1 MKMSRFSHKFL
12 LTLVFATVVLAV
24 HSTEWP
30 KSSSSNELEASGSYT
45 EDDEDDS
52 FYSGSGS
59 GSGSGDGFMLENS
72 YFAAE
77 YTKTIPSTAP
87 SSSHY
92 SSQKPVTE
100 ISSQDVLKDLSTV
113 QVHPDVLVFNTTADT
128 TLTTTP
134 TSSTTVL
141 KNSDEHV
148 SEFTTNNF
156 LPKGAN
162 ANYDTTATVTQM
174 HSASQ
179 MHTTRSNIAPR
190 ILVHTAAVVK
200 GESFT
205 VPSVI
210 AANEITTTGPTEDN
224 ITEED
229 TTIIADLNSEDAMNE
244 YFDNGTADRIIDET
258 INRVEAILVNQ
269 PNEQL
274 SHENSTPQ
282 SFLERREL
290 LAGAVAGGF
299 VGLMIAVL
307 LIVAL
312 VYRMKKKDEGSYT
325 LDESKQP
332 NGGYQKPQKQEE
344 FYA

>member
-1 MKMSRFSHKFL
+1 MKMSRFSLKFL
-12 LTLVFATVVLAV
+12 LTLVFATVVPAV

-30 KSSSSNELEASGSYT
+30 KSSLSNELEASGSYT
-45 EDDEDDS
+45 EDDEDND
-52 FYSGSGS
+52 FYSGS
-59 GSGSGDGFMLENS
+59 GSGSGDGFMLETS
-72 YFAAE
+72 YYAEKAE
-77 YTKTIPSTAP
+77 YTKTVPSTTP

-100 ISSQDVLKDLSTV
+100 ISSQDVSKDLSTV
-113 QVHPDVLVFNTTADT
+113 QVHPDVLVFNTTTDT

-134 TSSTTVL
+134 MSSTTVL
-141 KNSDEHV
+141 KNIDEHV
-148 SEFTTNNF
+148 PEFTTNNF

-179 MHTTRSNIAPR
+179 MRTTRSNIAPR

-205 VPSVI
+205 VSSVI

-229 TTIIADLNSEDAMNE
+229 TTIIEDSNNDAMNE
-244 YFDNGTADRIIDET
+244 YFDNETAERISVQE
-258 INRVEAILVNQ
+258 VKPVKAILADQ
-269 PNEQL
+269 SKEEL
-274 SHENSTPQ
+274 SHKNSTPQ
-282 SFLERREL
+282 SLLERREL

-307 LIVAL
+307 LIVVL

>member
-1 MKMSRFSHKFL
+1 MKMSRFSLKFL

-30 KSSSSNELEASGSYT
+30 KSSLSNELEASGSYT
-45 EDDEDDS
+45 VDDEDDD

-59 GSGSGDGFMLENS
+59 DGFMLEKNYS
-72 YFAAE
+72 TAE
-77 YTKTIPSTAP
+77 YTKTVPSTAS

-92 SSQKPVTE
+92 SSQVPVTE

-113 QVHPDVLVFNTTADT
+113 QVHPDVLVFNTTTDT

-134 TSSTTVL
+134 MSSTTVL
-141 KNSDEHV
+141 KNFDV
-148 SEFTTNNF
+148 LVPEFATNNF
-156 LPKGAN
+156 LARGAN
-162 ANYDTTATVTQM
+162 ANYDTTATV
-174 HSASQ
+174 SQ

-190 ILVHTAAVVK
+190 ILNRATAVIK
-200 GESFT
+200 EESST
-205 VPSVI
+205 VSSVI
-210 AANEITTTGPTEDN
+210 AANEITTTGLTEDN
-224 ITEED
+224 VTQED
-229 TTIIADLNSEDAMNE
+229 ATIIVDLDNRTED
-244 YFDNGTADRIIDET
+244 YFISDAEKET
-258 INRVEAILVNQ
+258 FVNAKPSLVKPAEDISPDYNR
-269 PNEQL
+269 
-274 SHENSTPQ
+274 SQ
-282 SFLERREL
+282 SILERREL
-290 LAGAVAGGF
+290 LAGAVAGGL

-307 LIVAL
+307 LIVVL